1 MLEATRDGTARRGD
15 EGRGWQGNK
24 ERERKKE
31 GEAAVAAWLTGLA
44 GVKSNVRRACYR
56 ISVDRAIS
64 PGN

>member
-1 MLEATRDGTARRGD
+1 MLEATRDGTARKSD

-31 GEAAVAAWLTGLA
+31 GEAVAAWLIGLA